1 MEFIKVLNNEK
12 DIYSLSRLATE
23 IVREHYDP
31 IIGKE
36 QNDYMLKKFQ
46 SVEGIKSQFDNGY
59 EYYFLYLKDENQ
71 NIGFIGLCEEK
82 KKLFLSKFYIKKEHR
97 NKGYGKQAFEF
108 IKNLAIK
115 CNKESIYLTV
125 NRNNTVT
132 IQKYYRLGLK
142 KVEERKTDIGKGYY
156 MDDYILE
163 YNIEC

>member
-108 IKNLAIK
+108 IKNLLPSRYSPYITALHPKNSCFCLSVLGPSRKSADFDKIP
-115 CNKESIYLTV
+115 
-125 NRNNTVT
+125 
-132 IQKYYRLGLK
+132 IQH
-142 KVEERKTDIGKGYY
+142 
-156 MDDYILE
+156 
-163 YNIEC
+163 